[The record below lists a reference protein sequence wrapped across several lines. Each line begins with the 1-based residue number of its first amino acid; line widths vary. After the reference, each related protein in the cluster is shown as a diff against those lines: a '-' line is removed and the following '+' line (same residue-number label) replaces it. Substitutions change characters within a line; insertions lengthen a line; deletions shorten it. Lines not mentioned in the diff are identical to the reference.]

1 MYIVNREKSKSFGGK
16 QVELTEEVIKQ
27 YHLDILKCATLEE
40 KQNMF
45 LSQVRNNKDFAVLQH
60 RKMWIWIAQQYAKG
74 RKTYVA
80 DLKREYIKEYCF
92 NANVLNNCFCC
103 EYSEDIQS
111 WSSCLKCP
119 ILWKNIDCSATDRS
133 EYSLI
138 VEKSNILCD
147 NPIPENIEGFLK
159 SSYFMPKRYY
169 IMAKEAMKQRRKC
182 AKLAY
187 KISQLPERKEE
198 NEN

>member
-1 MYIVNREKSKSFGGK
+1 M
-16 QVELTEEVIKQ
+16 ELTAEVIKQ
-27 YHLDILKCATLEE
+27 YHLDTLKCATLEE

-92 NANVLNNCFCC
+92 NADVLNYCFCC
-103 EYSEDIQS
+103 EYSES
-111 WSSCLKCP
+111 EECWSSCLKCP

-138 VEKSNILCD
+138 VEKSHILCN
-147 NPIPENIEGFLK
+147 NPISEDIEEFLK
-159 SSYFMPKRYY
+159 SPHFKTKRYY
-169 IMAKEAMKQRRKC
+169 ILAKEAMKQRRKC

-187 KISQLPERKEE
+187 KISQLPERKETYE
-198 NEN
+198 D